1 MANRRNY
8 SYAQRGYQYS
18 YDKVTGNLVAV
29 FSDPNAL
36 QGYRNQNDNRRAKP
50 VGRYIKPTAYVMSEW
65 SNSHAVGSFYSSQP
79 TGNRL
84 VGTLTQV
91 VLNPTS
97 LRNTYMAGGTTIENF
112 DGALSNRAIQKARNA
127 LKAQK
132 VNLGQAFAERRQVSS
147 QMLQT
152 AKKLECAIHTLR
164 RGNFNGT
171 ARCLGVRTPKQTAK
185 TLAGQWLG
193 YKYGWQPLLSD
204 IHGAVLALE
213 AKDPSEWMVTARG
226 TATSTFEDHG
236 IYGNAGSANAHLAN
250 HRIKKGCYVRIDAVP
265 ASPGLAT
272 AASLGLT
279 NPALLA
285 WELLPLSFVADWF
298 VPVGDY
304 LTQLDSTVGWDIKG
318 YSQSDLVQAHYNW
331 RGRTTSTTAGGGT
344 TYFNSW
350 SSSRKFVALNRSVA
364 SSVPFPILPWIK
376 DPITAS
382 NVKNA
387 LALLVQAFG

>member
-1 MANRRNY
+1 MPNRRNY
-8 SYAQRGYQYS
+8 SYSQIGYQYS
-18 YDKVTGNLVAV
+18 YSKTTGALVAV
-29 FSDPNAL
+29 HSDANAL
-36 QGYRNQNDNRRAKP
+36 QGYRSQSDNRRAKP
-50 VGRYIKPTAYVMSEW
+50 VGRYIKPTAYVMQEW
-65 SNSHAVGSFYSSQP
+65 SNSHASGYFYSSQP
-79 TGNRL
+79 TGNRI

-97 LRNTYMAGGTTIENF
+97 LRNTYVPGGTTIENF
-112 DGALSNRAIQKARNA
+112 DVALSNRALQKARNA

-152 AKKLECAIHTLR
+152 AKKLECAIWCLR
-164 RGNFNGT
+164 RRNFNGA

-193 YKYGWQPLLSD
+193 YKYGWQPLLND
-204 IHGAVLALE
+204 IHGSVLALE
-213 AKDPSEWMVTARG
+213 SQDKEGWMVTARG
-226 TATSTFEDHG
+226 TATSTYEDNG
-236 IYGNAGSANAHLAN
+236 IYGNAGSANAHQAS

-265 ASPGLAT
+265 SSSGLAT

-318 YSQSDLVQAHYNW
+318 FSQSDLVQARYGW
-331 RGRTTSTTAGGGT
+331 RGRSTSTSGGGGT
-344 TYFNSW
+344 TYTNVW
-350 SSSRKFVALNRSVA
+350 SSSRKFTALNRSV
-364 SSVPFPILPWIK
+364 SDTVPFPVLPWIK
-376 DPITAS
+376 DPITSS